1 MIMLRCLAKAMTLLT
16 IQAIACENGAVE
28 SSVEPH
34 DLIIHIVEIKSS
46 HTIPTVESLR

>member
-1 MIMLRCLAKAMTLLT
+1 MIMLRYLSKAVTLLT

-28 SSVEPH
+28 SSVKPH

-46 HTIPTVESLR
+46 YVILTVELLR